1 MSIQQDVAIE
11 CDAVTDLRPFNRT
24 TAQREVFEGY
34 LVMWQ
39 FVLDQKSRLD
49 FNVVRI
55 VGRSPEDGRRETRI
69 FERYVDGEQD
79 WDCNDPAAAQL
90 FLTGD
95 VRSDGQS
102 YWDFPIVDR
111 GMIQFGNSRDATGLG
126 RLMQRIH
133 EIAAGQLVRF
143 DDPTLAARNEEQRG
157 QRAAP
162 TS

>member
-1 MSIQQDVAIE
+1 MSVQQDVAIE
-11 CDAVTDLRPFNRT
+11 CDAMADLRLFNHA
-24 TAQREVFEGY
+24 TAQREDE
-34 LVMWQ
+34 
-39 FVLDQKSRLD
+39 
-49 FNVVRI
+49 
-55 VGRSPEDGRRETRI
+55 RRETRI
-69 FERYVDGEQD
+69 CERYVDGEQD

-102 YWDFPIVDR
+102 YRDFSIVDR

-133 EIAAGQLVRF
+133 EIAARQFVRF

-157 QRAAP
+157 QGRKPAAP